1 MRNIL
6 LPFEYIETIPHLV
19 DCAVS
24 LAKKYN
30 SSVSGVAIHQ
40 RIDSFIAQEGS
51 IVFDSLHHDENKEEA
66 IKYKEKFMD
75 HINTLKKSDSDLSDL
90 KYKWLSE
97 ELENQKYLGDLS
109 RVYNVVIISR
119 PYQDLQSASLS
130 SIQTILF
137 DGGRP
142 VMLIPMNKQIDIGK
156 EVVISWNCTTESSRA
171 VFASLPILKKANN
184 VTILTVEK
192 VITDGPSGE
201 QVSELLASH
210 GIDAKPVT
218 IPTLLSASSSPNL
231 YLATPKNSERFFLFI
246 STSFSSPAITFFTT
260 FRATFEISL
269 SKFLTPDSF
278 V

>member
-66 IKYKEKFMD
+66 IKYKEKFID

-119 PYQDLQSASLS
+119 PYQELQSASLS

-171 VFASLPILKKANN
+171 VFAALPILKKANN

-210 GIDAKPVT
+210 GIDAKPVIISGDEKKIGDAILDFSKSVDADLIVKGAYT
-218 IPTLLSASSSPNL
+218 QSRLREIIFGGATRHLMLHSEIPI
-231 YLATPKNSERFFLFI
+231 YLVN
-246 STSFSSPAITFFTT
+246 
-260 FRATFEISL
+260 
-269 SKFLTPDSF
+269 
-278 V
+278 

>member
-119 PYQDLQSASLS
+119 PYQELQSASLS

-171 VFASLPILKKANN
+171 VFAALPILKKANS

-218 IPTLLSASSSPNL
+218 ISGDEKKIGDAILDFSKSVDADLIVKGAYTQSRLREIIFGGATRHLMLHSEIPI
-231 YLATPKNSERFFLFI
+231 YLVN
-246 STSFSSPAITFFTT
+246 
-260 FRATFEISL
+260 
-269 SKFLTPDSF
+269 
-278 V
+278 

>member
-66 IKYKEKFMD
+66 TKYKERFID

-119 PYQDLQSASLS
+119 PYQELQSASLS

-171 VFASLPILKKANN
+171 VFAALPILKKANN

-218 IPTLLSASSSPNL
+218 ISGDEKKIGDAILDFSKSVDADLIVKGAYTQSRLREIIFGGATRHLMLHSEIPI
-231 YLATPKNSERFFLFI
+231 YLVN
-246 STSFSSPAITFFTT
+246 
-260 FRATFEISL
+260 
-269 SKFLTPDSF
+269 
-278 V
+278 

>member
-66 IKYKEKFMD
+66 IKYKERFIG

-119 PYQDLQSASLS
+119 PYQELQSASLS

-171 VFASLPILKKANN
+171 VFAALPILKKANN

-218 IPTLLSASSSPNL
+218 ISGDEKKIGDAILDFSKSIDADLIVKGAYTQSRLREIIFGGATRHLMLHSEIPI
-231 YLATPKNSERFFLFI
+231 YLVN
-246 STSFSSPAITFFTT
+246 
-260 FRATFEISL
+260 
-269 SKFLTPDSF
+269 
-278 V
+278 

>member
-218 IPTLLSASSSPNL
+218 ISGDEKKIGDAILDFSKSVDADLIVKGAYTQSRLREIIFGGATRHLMLHSEIPI
-231 YLATPKNSERFFLFI
+231 YLVN
-246 STSFSSPAITFFTT
+246 
-260 FRATFEISL
+260 
-269 SKFLTPDSF
+269 
-278 V
+278 

>member
-66 IKYKEKFMD
+66 TKYKERFMD

-119 PYQDLQSASLS
+119 PYQELQSASLS

-171 VFASLPILKKANN
+171 VFAALPILKKANN

-218 IPTLLSASSSPNL
+218 ISGDEKKIGDAILDFSKSVDADLIVKGAYTQSRLREIIFGGATRHLMLHSEIPI
-231 YLATPKNSERFFLFI
+231 YLVN
-246 STSFSSPAITFFTT
+246 
-260 FRATFEISL
+260 
-269 SKFLTPDSF
+269 
-278 V
+278 

>member
-51 IVFDSLHHDENKEEA
+51 IVFDTLHHDENKEEA
-66 IKYKEKFMD
+66 LKYKEKFID

-119 PYQDLQSASLS
+119 PYQELQSASLS

-142 VMLIPMNKQIDIGK
+142 VMLIPMNKQIDIGR

-171 VFASLPILKKANN
+171 VFAALPILKKANN

-218 IPTLLSASSSPNL
+218 ISGDEKKIGDAILDFSKSVDADLIVKGAYTQSRLREIIFGGATRHLMLHSEIPI
-231 YLATPKNSERFFLFI
+231 YLVN
-246 STSFSSPAITFFTT
+246 
-260 FRATFEISL
+260 
-269 SKFLTPDSF
+269 
-278 V
+278 

>member
-6 LPFEYIETIPHLV
+6 LPFEYIETIPHLI

-66 IKYKEKFMD
+66 IKYKEKFID
-75 HINTLKKSDSDLSDL
+75 HINILKKSDTDL
-90 KYKWLSE
+90 KDLKNKWLSE

-119 PYQDLQSASLS
+119 PYQELQSASLS
-130 SIQTILF
+130 SIQTTLF

-156 EVVISWNCTTESSRA
+156 KVVISWNCTTESSRA
-171 VFASLPILKKANN
+171 VFAALPILKQASD

-218 IPTLLSASSSPNL
+218 ISGDEKKIGDSILDFSQSVDADLIVKGAYTQSRLREIIFGGATRHLMLHSEIPI
-231 YLATPKNSERFFLFI
+231 YLVN
-246 STSFSSPAITFFTT
+246 
-260 FRATFEISL
+260 
-269 SKFLTPDSF
+269 
-278 V
+278 

>member
-75 HINTLKKSDSDLSDL
+75 HINTLKKGDSDLSDL

-119 PYQDLQSASLS
+119 PYQELQSASLS

-171 VFASLPILKKANN
+171 VFAALPILKKANN

-218 IPTLLSASSSPNL
+218 ISGDEKKIGDAILDFSKSVDADLIVKGAYTQSRLREIIFGGATRHLMLHSEIPI
-231 YLATPKNSERFFLFI
+231 YLVN
-246 STSFSSPAITFFTT
+246 
-260 FRATFEISL
+260 
-269 SKFLTPDSF
+269 
-278 V
+278 

>member
-6 LPFEYIETIPHLV
+6 LPFEYIETIPHLI

-30 SSVSGVAIHQ
+30 SSVNGVAIHQ

-51 IVFDSLHHDENKEEA
+51 IIFDSLHHDENTGEA
-66 IKYKEKFMD
+66 EKFKQKFTHHMGELVNSD
-75 HINTLKKSDSDLSDL
+75 PELKDL
-90 KYKWLSE
+90 KYKWLSD
-97 ELENQKYLGDLS
+97 ELQNQKYLGDLS

-119 PYQDLQSASLS
+119 PYQELQSASLS

-192 VITDGPSGE
+192 VISDGPTGE
-201 QVSELLASH
+201 QVGELLSSH
-210 GIDAKPVT
+210 GIQSKALTLSGDEKKIGEIILEYSQSVNADLIVKGAYT
-218 IPTLLSASSSPNL
+218 QSRLREIIFGGATRHLMLHSEIPI
-231 YLATPKNSERFFLFI
+231 YLVN
-246 STSFSSPAITFFTT
+246 
-260 FRATFEISL
+260 
-269 SKFLTPDSF
+269 
-278 V
+278 

>member
-6 LPFEYIETIPHLV
+6 LPFEYIETIPHLL

-66 IKYKEKFMD
+66 IKYKERFID

-90 KYKWLSE
+90 KCKWLSE

-119 PYQDLQSASLS
+119 PYQELQSASLS

-171 VFASLPILKKANN
+171 VFAALPILKKANN

-218 IPTLLSASSSPNL
+218 ISGDEKKIGDAILDFSKSVDADLIVKGAYTQSRLREIIFGGATRHLMLHSEIPI
-231 YLATPKNSERFFLFI
+231 YLVN
-246 STSFSSPAITFFTT
+246 
-260 FRATFEISL
+260 
-269 SKFLTPDSF
+269 
-278 V
+278 

>member
-90 KYKWLSE
+90 KYKWLSD

-119 PYQDLQSASLS
+119 PYQELQSASLS

-171 VFASLPILKKANN
+171 VFAALPILKKANN

-192 VITDGPSGE
+192 VITEGPSGE

-218 IPTLLSASSSPNL
+218 ISGDEKKIGDSILDFSKSVDADLIVKGAYTQSRLREIIFGGATRHLMLHSEIPI
-231 YLATPKNSERFFLFI
+231 YLVN
-246 STSFSSPAITFFTT
+246 
-260 FRATFEISL
+260 
-269 SKFLTPDSF
+269 
-278 V
+278 

>member
-119 PYQDLQSASLS
+119 PYQELQSASLS

-171 VFASLPILKKANN
+171 VFAALPILKKANN

-218 IPTLLSASSSPNL
+218 ISGGEKKIGDAILDFSKSVDADLIVKGAYTQSRLREIIFGGATRHLMLHSEIPI
-231 YLATPKNSERFFLFI
+231 YLVN
-246 STSFSSPAITFFTT
+246 
-260 FRATFEISL
+260 
-269 SKFLTPDSF
+269 
-278 V
+278 

>member
-6 LPFEYIETIPHLV
+6 LPFEYIETIPHRL

-30 SSVSGVAIHQ
+30 SSVSGVAIRQ

-51 IVFDSLHHDENKEEA
+51 IVFDTLHHDENKEEA
-66 IKYKEKFMD
+66 IKYKEKFID
-75 HINTLKKSDSDLSDL
+75 HINTLKKSDGDLDDL

-119 PYQDLQSASLS
+119 PYQELQSASLS

-171 VFASLPILKKANN
+171 VFAALPILKKAKN

-201 QVSELLASH
+201 QVAELLASH

-218 IPTLLSASSSPNL
+218 ISGDEKKIGDAILDFSKSVDADLIVKGAYTQSRLREIIFGGATRHLMLHSEIPI
-231 YLATPKNSERFFLFI
+231 YLVN
-246 STSFSSPAITFFTT
+246 
-260 FRATFEISL
+260 
-269 SKFLTPDSF
+269 
-278 V
+278 

>member
-66 IKYKEKFMD
+66 IKYKEKFID

-119 PYQDLQSASLS
+119 PYQELQSASLS

-171 VFASLPILKKANN
+171 VFAALPILKKANN

-218 IPTLLSASSSPNL
+218 ISGDEKKIGDAILDFSKSVDADLIIKGAYTQSRLREIIFGGATRHLMLHSEIPI
-231 YLATPKNSERFFLFI
+231 YLVN
-246 STSFSSPAITFFTT
+246 
-260 FRATFEISL
+260 
-269 SKFLTPDSF
+269 
-278 V
+278 

>member
-66 IKYKEKFMD
+66 IKYKEKFIG
-75 HINTLKKSDSDLSDL
+75 HLNTLKKSDSDLSDL

-119 PYQDLQSASLS
+119 PYQELQSASLS

-142 VMLIPMNKQIDIGK
+142 VMLIPMNKQIDIGR

-171 VFASLPILKKANN
+171 VFAALPILKKANN

-210 GIDAKPVT
+210 GIEAKPVT
-218 IPTLLSASSSPNL
+218 ISGDEKKIGDAILDFSKSVDADLIVKGAYTQSRLREIIFGGATRHLMLHSEIPI
-231 YLATPKNSERFFLFI
+231 YLVN
-246 STSFSSPAITFFTT
+246 
-260 FRATFEISL
+260 
-269 SKFLTPDSF
+269 
-278 V
+278 

>member
-6 LPFEYIETIPHLV
+6 LPFEYIETIPHLI

-66 IKYKEKFMD
+66 IKYKEKFIE
-75 HINTLKKSDSDLSDL
+75 HINILKKSDTDLKDL

-119 PYQDLQSASLS
+119 PYQELQSASLS
-130 SIQTILF
+130 SIQTTLF

-142 VMLIPMNKQIDIGK
+142 VMLIPMNKQIDIGMK
-156 EVVISWNCTTESSRA
+156 VVISWNCTTESSRA
-171 VFASLPILKKANN
+171 VFAALPILKQASD

-218 IPTLLSASSSPNL
+218 ISGDEKKIGDSILDFSQSVDADLIVKGAYTQSRLREIIFGGATRHLMLHSEIPI
-231 YLATPKNSERFFLFI
+231 YLVN
-246 STSFSSPAITFFTT
+246 
-260 FRATFEISL
+260 
-269 SKFLTPDSF
+269 
-278 V
+278 

>member
-66 IKYKEKFMD
+66 IKYKEKFID

-119 PYQDLQSASLS
+119 PYQELQSASLS

-142 VMLIPMNKQIDIGK
+142 VMLIPMNKQIDIGR

-171 VFASLPILKKANN
+171 VFAALPILKKANN

-210 GIDAKPVT
+210 GIEAKPVT
-218 IPTLLSASSSPNL
+218 ISGDEKKIGDAILDFSKSVDADLIVKGAYTQSRLREIIFGGATRHLMLHSEIPI
-231 YLATPKNSERFFLFI
+231 YLVN
-246 STSFSSPAITFFTT
+246 
-260 FRATFEISL
+260 
-269 SKFLTPDSF
+269 
-278 V
+278 

>member
-66 IKYKEKFMD
+66 TKYKERFID

-119 PYQDLQSASLS
+119 PYQELQSASPS

-142 VMLIPMNKQIDIGK
+142 VMLIPMNKQIDIGR

-171 VFASLPILKKANN
+171 VFAAFTNTKKANN

-192 VITDGPSGE
+192 VITD
-201 QVSELLASH
+201 
-210 GIDAKPVT
+210 
-218 IPTLLSASSSPNL
+218 
-231 YLATPKNSERFFLFI
+231 TPAVNRYQNS
-246 STSFSSPAITFFTT
+246 
-260 FRATFEISL
+260 
-269 SKFLTPDSF
+269 
-278 V
+278 

>member
-66 IKYKEKFMD
+66 IKYKEKFID
-75 HINTLKKSDSDLSDL
+75 HMNTLKKSDSDLSDL

-119 PYQDLQSASLS
+119 PYQELQSASLS

-171 VFASLPILKKANN
+171 VFAALPILKKANN

-192 VITDGPSGE
+192 VITEGPSGE

-218 IPTLLSASSSPNL
+218 ISGDEKKIGDAILDFSKSVDADLIIKGAYTQSRLREIIFGGATRHLMLHSEIPI
-231 YLATPKNSERFFLFI
+231 YLVN
-246 STSFSSPAITFFTT
+246 
-260 FRATFEISL
+260 
-269 SKFLTPDSF
+269 
-278 V
+278 

>member
-119 PYQDLQSASLS
+119 PYQELQSASLS

-156 EVVISWNCTTESSRA
+156 EVVVSWNCTTESSRA
-171 VFASLPILKKANN
+171 VFAALPILKKANN

-218 IPTLLSASSSPNL
+218 ISGDEKKIGDAILDFSKSVDADLIVKGAYTQSRLREIIFGGATRHLMLHSEIPI
-231 YLATPKNSERFFLFI
+231 YLVN
-246 STSFSSPAITFFTT
+246 
-260 FRATFEISL
+260 
-269 SKFLTPDSF
+269 
-278 V
+278 

>member
-6 LPFEYIETIPHLV
+6 LPFEYIETIPHLI

-66 IKYKEKFMD
+66 IKYKEKFID
-75 HINTLKKSDSDLSDL
+75 HINTLKKSDTDLKDL

-119 PYQDLQSASLS
+119 PYQELQSASLS
-130 SIQTILF
+130 SIQTTLI
-137 DGGRP
+137 DIGRP

-156 EVVISWNCTTESSRA
+156 KVVISWNCTTESSRA
-171 VFASLPILKKANN
+171 VFAALPILKQASD

-218 IPTLLSASSSPNL
+218 ISGDEKKIGDSILDFSQSVDADLIVKGAYTQSRLREIIFGGATRHLMLHSEIPI
-231 YLATPKNSERFFLFI
+231 YLVN
-246 STSFSSPAITFFTT
+246 
-260 FRATFEISL
+260 
-269 SKFLTPDSF
+269 
-278 V
+278 

>member
-6 LPFEYIETIPHLV
+6 LPFEYIETIPHLI
-19 DCAVS
+19 DCAIS

-30 SSVSGVAIHQ
+30 SSVNGVAIHQ

-66 IKYKEKFMD
+66 IKYKEKFID

-90 KYKWLSE
+90 KCKWLSE

-119 PYQDLQSASLS
+119 PYQELQSASLS

-171 VFASLPILKKANN
+171 VFAALPILKKANN

-218 IPTLLSASSSPNL
+218 ISGDEKKIGDAILDFSKSVDADLIVKGAYTQSRLREIIFGGATRHLMLHSEIPI
-231 YLATPKNSERFFLFI
+231 YLVN
-246 STSFSSPAITFFTT
+246 
-260 FRATFEISL
+260 
-269 SKFLTPDSF
+269 
-278 V
+278 

>member
-119 PYQDLQSASLS
+119 PYQELQSASLS

-171 VFASLPILKKANN
+171 VFAALPILKKANN

-192 VITDGPSGE
+192 VITEGPSGE

-218 IPTLLSASSSPNL
+218 ISGDERKIGDAILDFSKSVDADLIVKGAYTQSRLREIIFGGATRHLMLHSEIPI
-231 YLATPKNSERFFLFI
+231 YLVN
-246 STSFSSPAITFFTT
+246 
-260 FRATFEISL
+260 
-269 SKFLTPDSF
+269 
-278 V
+278 

>member
-6 LPFEYIETIPHLV
+6 LPFEYIETIPHLI

-66 IKYKEKFMD
+66 IKYKEKFID
-75 HINTLKKSDSDLSDL
+75 HINILKKSDTDLKDL

-119 PYQDLQSASLS
+119 PYQELQSASLS

-156 EVVISWNCTTESSRA
+156 KVVISWNCTTESSRA
-171 VFASLPILKKANN
+171 VFAALPILKQASD

-218 IPTLLSASSSPNL
+218 ISGDEKKIGESILDFSQSVDADLIVKGAYTQSRLREIIFGGATRHLMLHSEIPI
-231 YLATPKNSERFFLFI
+231 YLVN
-246 STSFSSPAITFFTT
+246 
-260 FRATFEISL
+260 
-269 SKFLTPDSF
+269 
-278 V
+278 

>member
-6 LPFEYIETIPHLV
+6 LPFEYIETIPHLI

-66 IKYKEKFMD
+66 IKYKEKFID
-75 HINTLKKSDSDLSDL
+75 HINILKKSDTDLKDL

-119 PYQDLQSASLS
+119 PYQELQSASLS
-130 SIQTILF
+130 SIQTTLF

-156 EVVISWNCTTESSRA
+156 KVVISWNCTTESSRA
-171 VFASLPILKKANN
+171 VFAALPILKQASD

-210 GIDAKPVT
+210 GIDSKPVT
-218 IPTLLSASSSPNL
+218 ISGDEKKIGDSILDFSQSVDADLIVKGAYTQSRLREIIFGGATRHLMLHSEIPI
-231 YLATPKNSERFFLFI
+231 YLVN
-246 STSFSSPAITFFTT
+246 
-260 FRATFEISL
+260 
-269 SKFLTPDSF
+269 
-278 V
+278 

>member
-6 LPFEYIETIPHLV
+6 LPFEYIETIPHLL

-51 IVFDSLHHDENKEEA
+51 IVFDTLHHDENKEEA
-66 IKYKEKFMD
+66 IKYKEKFID
-75 HINTLKKSDSDLSDL
+75 HINTLKKSDGDLDDL

-97 ELENQKYLGDLS
+97 ELESQKYLGDLS

-119 PYQDLQSASLS
+119 PYQELQSASLS

-171 VFASLPILKKANN
+171 VFAALPILKKANN

-201 QVSELLASH
+201 QVAELLASH

-218 IPTLLSASSSPNL
+218 ISGDEKKIGDAILDFSKSVDADLIVKGAYTQSRLREIIFGGATRHLMLHSEIPI
-231 YLATPKNSERFFLFI
+231 YLVN
-246 STSFSSPAITFFTT
+246 
-260 FRATFEISL
+260 
-269 SKFLTPDSF
+269 
-278 V
+278 

>member
-66 IKYKEKFMD
+66 IKYKEKFID
-75 HINTLKKSDSDLSDL
+75 HINTLKKSDSGLSDL

-119 PYQDLQSASLS
+119 PYQELQSASLS

-171 VFASLPILKKANN
+171 VFAALPILKKANN

-218 IPTLLSASSSPNL
+218 ISGDEKKIGDAILDFSKSVDADLIVKGAYTQSRLREIIFGGATRHLMLHSEIPI
-231 YLATPKNSERFFLFI
+231 YLVN
-246 STSFSSPAITFFTT
+246 
-260 FRATFEISL
+260 
-269 SKFLTPDSF
+269 
-278 V
+278 

>member
-119 PYQDLQSASLS
+119 PYQELQSASLS

-171 VFASLPILKKANN
+171 VFAALPILKKANN

-218 IPTLLSASSSPNL
+218 ISGDERKIGDAILDFSKSVDADLIVKGAYTQSRLREIIFGGATRHLMLHSEIPI
-231 YLATPKNSERFFLFI
+231 YLVN
-246 STSFSSPAITFFTT
+246 
-260 FRATFEISL
+260 
-269 SKFLTPDSF
+269 
-278 V
+278 

>member
-51 IVFDSLHHDENKEEA
+51 IVFDSLHHAENKEEA

-119 PYQDLQSASLS
+119 PYQELQSASLS

-171 VFASLPILKKANN
+171 VFAALPILKKANN

-218 IPTLLSASSSPNL
+218 ISGDEKKIGDAILDFSKSVDADLIIKGAYTQSRLREIIFGGATRHLMLHSEIPI
-231 YLATPKNSERFFLFI
+231 YLVN
-246 STSFSSPAITFFTT
+246 
-260 FRATFEISL
+260 
-269 SKFLTPDSF
+269 
-278 V
+278 

>member
-66 IKYKEKFMD
+66 IKYKERFID

-119 PYQDLQSASLS
+119 PYQELQSASLS

-171 VFASLPILKKANN
+171 VFAALPILKKANN

-218 IPTLLSASSSPNL
+218 ISGDEKKIGDAILDFSKSIDADLIVKGAYTQSRLREIIFGGATRHLMLHSEIPI
-231 YLATPKNSERFFLFI
+231 YLVN
-246 STSFSSPAITFFTT
+246 
-260 FRATFEISL
+260 
-269 SKFLTPDSF
+269 
-278 V
+278 

>member
-6 LPFEYIETIPHLV
+6 LPFEYIETIPHLI

-51 IVFDSLHHDENKEEA
+51 IVFDSLHHGENKEEA
-66 IKYKEKFMD
+66 IKYKEKFID
-75 HINTLKKSDSDLSDL
+75 HINILKKSDTDLKDL

-119 PYQDLQSASLS
+119 PYQELQSASLS
-130 SIQTILF
+130 SIQTTLF

-156 EVVISWNCTTESSRA
+156 KVVISWNCTTESSRA
-171 VFASLPILKKANN
+171 VFAALPILKQASD

-218 IPTLLSASSSPNL
+218 ISGDEKKIGDSILDFSQSVDADLIVKGAYTQSRLREIIFGGATRHLMLHSEIPI
-231 YLATPKNSERFFLFI
+231 YLVN
-246 STSFSSPAITFFTT
+246 
-260 FRATFEISL
+260 
-269 SKFLTPDSF
+269 
-278 V
+278 

>member
-119 PYQDLQSASLS
+119 PYQELQSASLS

-171 VFASLPILKKANN
+171 VFAALPILKKANN

-192 VITDGPSGE
+192 VITEGPSGE

-218 IPTLLSASSSPNL
+218 ISGDEKKIGDAILDFSKSVDADLIVKGAYTQSRLREIIFGG
-231 YLATPKNSERFFLFI
+231 ATRHLMLHSEIPIYR
-246 STSFSSPAITFFTT
+246 
-260 FRATFEISL
+260 
-269 SKFLTPDSF
+269 
-278 V
+278 VN

>member
-66 IKYKEKFMD
+66 IKYKEKFID
-75 HINTLKKSDSDLSDL
+75 HKYTLKKSDSDLSDL

-119 PYQDLQSASLS
+119 PYQELQSASLS

-171 VFASLPILKKANN
+171 VFAALPILKKANN

-218 IPTLLSASSSPNL
+218 ISGDEKKIGDAILDFSKSVDADLIVKGAYTQSRLREIIFGGATRHLMLHSEIPI
-231 YLATPKNSERFFLFI
+231 YLVN
-246 STSFSSPAITFFTT
+246 
-260 FRATFEISL
+260 
-269 SKFLTPDSF
+269 
-278 V
+278 